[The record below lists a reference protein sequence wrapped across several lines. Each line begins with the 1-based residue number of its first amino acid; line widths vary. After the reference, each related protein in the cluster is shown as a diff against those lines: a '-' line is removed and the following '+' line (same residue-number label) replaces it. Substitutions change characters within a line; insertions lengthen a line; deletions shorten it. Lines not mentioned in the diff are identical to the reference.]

1 MHIVDTL
8 GMRSTEKFQEKKKA
22 LLAGD
27 EALKEQVGEEK
38 DLISVLRVFV
48 CLPDVVSKRY

>member
-1 MHIVDTL
+1 
-8 GMRSTEKFQEKKKA
+8 MRSTEKFQEKKKA